1 MVLASSPPMVA
12 TTPRCSPVDSV
23 RTGDREVDTLRTLKS
38 AENGCGTLEVETLLK
53 KTQLAIHTTDPESSC
68 MYHVEKTPSQSG
80 TKSCKRPG
88 RVARTASGDLRPG
101 RWPRV
106 TGPHVKG
113 QQAAFLFRSCEWTDD
128 AVASRLR
135 IEDNICAGQGGR
147 DADHD
152 DLHCVRE
159 RGQSAFFGGTTKGRL
174 RDYWSVRCLS
184 LIHI

>member
-38 AENGCGTLEVETLLK
+38 AASGCSRKWQRCPLKNGKPPILR
-53 KTQLAIHTTDPESSC
+53 TDSESAY
-68 MYHVEKTPSQSG
+68 MYHVEKTTSQSG
-80 TKSCKRPG
+80 KTSSKRPG
-88 RVARTASGDLRPG
+88 PVARTDSGDLRPG

-152 DLHCVRE
+152 DLHVRE
-159 RGQSAFFGGTTKGRL
+159 RRKPAFFGLWGARTGRL
-174 RDYWSVRCLS
+174 RDY
-184 LIHI
+184 

>member
-1 MVLASSPPMVA
+1 M
-12 TTPRCSPVDSV
+12 
-23 RTGDREVDTLRTLKS
+23 
-38 AENGCGTLEVETLLK
+38 
-53 KTQLAIHTTDPESSC
+53 C
-68 MYHVEKTPSQSG
+68 MYHVEINRSQSE
-80 TKSCKRPG
+80 KNPCKRPG

-147 DADHD
+147 DADYD

-159 RGQSAFFGGTTKGRL
+159 RRKPAFLGGCPKA
-174 RDYWSVRCLS
+174 DC
-184 LIHI
+184 HA